1 MSTVISPVAIAFKM
15 VNQEIL
21 EELEL
26 VELSSVLTFSVSS
39 AIDKRVRVR
48 VTKRIVM
55 TLKAGCAFR
64 VYYHLRG

>member
-39 AIDKRVRVR
+39 AIDK
-48 VTKRIVM
+48 
-55 TLKAGCAFR
+55 
-64 VYYHLRG
+64 